1 MHHINSNLVLLLS
14 LTLIGLSAC
23 NGNQSTDQQAPAA
36 EEKWVSIFNGKDLTG
51 WTPKIAGYEL
61 GDNFANTFRVKDG
74 VMKVSY
80 DEYPGDTFG
89 VRFGH
94 IFYEKP
100 YSYYKLRLEYRFV
113 GEQVADGPGWAY
125 RNNGIMF
132 HCQPPETMKLNQD
145 FPVSLEFQLLAGN
158 GTDPRSTGNLCTPG
172 TNVVMDG
179 ELVTNHCITS
189 TSKTYH
195 GEQWVKAEVVVLGDG
210 LVYHIIEGDTVMTY
224 AQPQVGGGNVNSA
237 YPVLSGT
244 LLKEGYISLQSETH
258 PTEFR
263 NIEVMELPSE

>member
-1 MHHINSNLVLLLS
+1 MLYPSNANFFLLFLA
-14 LTLIGLSAC
+14 LNILSAC
-23 NGNQSTDQQAPAA
+23 GPAA
-36 EEKWVSIFNGKDLTG
+36 EKSAPSAENWISLFNGQDLTG

-61 GDNFANTFRVKDG
+61 GENFANTFRVENG
-74 VMKVSY
+74 VLKVAY

-100 YSYYKLRLEYRFV
+100 YSHYRLRLEYRFV
-113 GEQVADGPGWAY
+113 GEQVKDGPGWAF

-132 HCQPPETMKLNQD
+132 HCQSPESMAKDQD

-172 TNVVMDG
+172 VNVVMDG
-179 ELVTNHCITS
+179 ELITNHCIS
-189 TSKTYH
+189 SSSKTYH
-195 GEQWVKAEVVVLGDG
+195 GDQWVKAEVVVYGDS
-210 LVYHIIEGDTVMTY
+210 LIYHLIEGDTVLTY
-224 AQPQVGGGNVNSA
+224 SKPQVGGGNVNVD
-237 YPVLSGT
+237 YPLPAGT
-244 LLKEGYISLQSETH
+244 PVREGYISLQSETH

-263 NIEVMELPSE
+263 SIELLDLSGK